1 MHPSSH
7 PEQSE
12 EIVSS
17 DPTIAQTQS
26 RTRQRFDAVV
36 NGANDAVE
44 VGVTAASYTIGR
56 TKRTFHEMLRNYSE
70 GRNGG
75 KYGQAS

>member
-1 MHPSSH
+1 M
-7 PEQSE
+7 PERSRTIESAEAQQDS
-12 EIVSS
+12 
-17 DPTIAQTQS
+17 TIAQMQS
-26 RTRQRFDAVV
+26 KTRERFNAVV

-75 KYGQAS
+75 KYGEAA